1 MRIEPEIKIL
11 MAEIR
16 LRIQKI
22 RWLRRHRAKLEL
34 APDGRFCGEYLDFD
48 YLPHKRT
55 IEVVRTIGGKWKKT
69 PAICEHLSNKIDY
82 TTELEGVK
90 VRVYAGDPP
99 PSCRIV
105 EVEELIPEQVIPA
118 HVKKVRKMVCQPEL
132 SAVIATARKEP
143 LA

>member
-1 MRIEPEIKIL
+1 MNVQEQVEAL
-11 MAEIR
+11 LDEIR
-16 LRIQKI
+16 ERTKKI
-22 RWLRRHRAKLEL
+22 RWLRRNQAKLEK

-69 PAICEHLSNKIDY
+69 PATCEHLSNKIDY

-118 HVKKVRKMVCQPEL
+118 HVKKVRKMVCNPEL

>member
-1 MRIEPEIKIL
+1 MNVQEQVEAL
-11 MAEIR
+11 LDEIR
-16 LRIQKI
+16 ERTKKI
-22 RWLRRHRAKLEL
+22 RWLRRNQAKLEK

-69 PAICEHLSNKIDY
+69 VASNGDNNKIDY
-82 TTELEGVK
+82 NTELDGIK

-118 HVKKVRKMVCQPEL
+118 HVKKVRKMVCHPEL

>member
-1 MRIEPEIKIL
+1 MNVQEQVEAL
-11 MAEIR
+11 LDEIR
-16 LRIQKI
+16 ERTKKI
-22 RWLRRHRAKLEL
+22 RWLRRNQAKLEK
-34 APDGRFCGEYLDFD
+34 APGGRFCGEYLDFD

-69 PAICEHLSNKIDY
+69 VASNGDNNKIDY
-82 TTELEGVK
+82 ATELEGVK

-105 EVEELIPEQVIPA
+105 EVEELVPELVVPA
-118 HVKKVRKMVCQPEL
+118 HVKKVRKMVCNPEL
-132 SAVIATARKEP
+132 SALIATARKEP